1 MNVFEDL
8 VLELQNENLL
18 EMPDATSA
26 VQLHDECNYHLDET
40 AVPNVSYDLPEN
52 ESAESLATEVENDQA
67 HENMSEA
74 VSGRYYDETVE
85 NHSGLEPNGVE
96 SADEEDMSI
105 HETVAETVVMT
116 ENVADDVT
124 PDEEV
129 QPPSM
134 RPVTGKEFFK
144 KRAMAEVSSLQM
156 VEHVITGIER
166 EYMKVVPK
174 PFDDFNAKKALHTFL
189 HVDQEINS
197 EAHATAEFTL
207 MQETESWC
215 TALAAR
221 DRNMHVPSLRQY
233 CENSR
238 PALSSQAMLALG
250 RFYRNLPYSE
260 SVRSKFDFI
269 ITRLFSRSVNQ
280 EKRVCLFTRDEMLN
294 HINTLYSDWSS
305 ISLYSAEDDDS
316 KVMLTALSFEDLSI
330 EAEGASSFDQL
341 IESDF
346 FSRLRMFKESI
357 SELFYAPRVTAA
369 AIECNIRIGNA
380 YVDLID
386 LERRKMDAA
395 SLHTKY
401 GDLDDQTVSQATGQS
416 LQFVDLLRE
425 LSKHV
430 DEELPKPQQFQYEL
444 DKKLPP
450 VEIVEAK
457 PASKLNK
464 LGIPFVSSLLK
475 NAFSVNPWF
484 LGIGILLV
492 LASLGLYVWGNY
504 VVTDSVSIH
513 GVAVIAVE
521 NTVLKQ
527 YIKTAK
533 ISGETFYG
541 QMLPTW
547 DNLPKDKREEFL
559 QVVLKAAQEKGCKQV
574 TLISKDGKPAAYAS
588 ATRTEIIM
596 P

>member
-18 EMPDATSA
+18 ETPDAISD
-26 VQLHDECNYHLDET
+26 VQVQDENTYHLEET
-40 AVPNVSYDLPEN
+40 AVPNVSYDLPEYG
-52 ESAESLATEVENDQA
+52 SMESLATEVENEQA
-67 HENMSEA
+67 YENMSEA
-74 VSGRYYDETVE
+74 VSGVDYHESVE
-85 NHSGLEPNGVE
+85 NEAVSEVNVE

-105 HETVAETVVMT
+105 HETVAETVVIP
-116 ENVADDVT
+116 ENDPDKVT
-124 PDEEV
+124 PVEET

-134 RPVTGKEFFK
+134 RPKTGNEFFK

-156 VEHVITGIER
+156 VEHVITGVER
-166 EYMKVVPK
+166 EYMKILPK
-174 PFDDFNAKKALHTFL
+174 SFDDFNAKKSLHTFL

-207 MQETESWC
+207 MQETEAWC

-221 DRNMHVPSLRQY
+221 DRNMQVSSLRQY

-269 ITRLFSRSVNQ
+269 ITRLFSRSANQ
-280 EKRVCLFTRDEMLN
+280 EKRVCLFSRDEMLN

-357 SELFYAPRVTAA
+357 SELFYAPQVTAA

-380 YVDLID
+380 YVDLIE
-386 LERRKMDAA
+386 LERKKMDAA

-401 GDLDDQTVSQATGQS
+401 GDLDDQTVSEATGQS

-430 DEELPKPQQFQYEL
+430 EEEVPESQQFQYEF
-444 DKKLPP
+444 DAEVAP
-450 VEIVEAK
+450 VETVEAK
-457 PASKLNK
+457 PEQKAKK
-464 LGIPFVSSLLK
+464 FAAGFVSGVFK

-484 LGIGILLV
+484 LGIAVLLL
-492 LASLGLYVWGNY
+492 LASLGLYIWGNY
-504 VVTDSVSIH
+504 VVSDSVSTN
-513 GVAVIAVE
+513 GVAVVTVE
-521 NTVLKQ
+521 NTILKQ

-541 QMLPTW
+541 QMLPVW
-547 DNLPKDKREEFL
+547 DTLPKDKREELL
-559 QVVLKAAQEKGCKQV
+559 QVVFKAAQEKGCKQV
-574 TLISKDGKPAAYAS
+574 TLISKDGKPAAYVS
-588 ATRTEIIM
+588 ATRTEVIM